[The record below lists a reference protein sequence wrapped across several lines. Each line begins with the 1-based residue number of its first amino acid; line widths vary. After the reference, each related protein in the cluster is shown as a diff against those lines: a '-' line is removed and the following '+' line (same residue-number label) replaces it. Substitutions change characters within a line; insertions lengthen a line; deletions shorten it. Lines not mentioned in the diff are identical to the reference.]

1 MGDLISLANIDP
13 QSGADGIITVADI
26 VAVLVD
32 VADTVDIGGTILI
45 TAGRPQPPPAVAV
58 EATVEATNIR
68 SIGNCIIRRLT
79 PSCTIRAEIL
89 VDFSYA
95 E

>member
-1 MGDLISLANIDP
+1 MGDLISLANINP
-13 QSGADGIITVADI
+13 QSGADGINVVDI
-26 VAVLVD
+26 VAALED
-32 VADTVDIGGTILI
+32 VAVTVDIGGTSLSI
-45 TAGRPQPPPAVAV
+45 AGRPQPPPAVAV
-58 EATVEATNIR
+58 EATNT
-68 SIGNCIIRRLT
+68 IRRLT